1 MKAVTFRD
9 SLFEAVLAK
18 AIDDPS
24 FVIFGEENRDWD
36 GAFGVYKGLT
46 ELLPRHRLFNSPI
59 AEASIIGAGIGYA
72 MSGGS
77 ALVELMYADF
87 IGRAGDEIFNQMSK
101 WQAMSGGILQI
112 PLVVRV
118 SVGSKYGAQHSQ
130 DWSSLVAGIPGL
142 KILYPATPYDAKG
155 LLASALAGRDPV
167 IFFENQRLYDC
178 VEVIKSKGVPV
189 ENYEIPLGQ
198 PSIVRRGSDLTLFSV
213 GATLPRVLEA
223 ARTLSKSYGIEAE
236 VIDAR
241 SLVPSD
247 PRLLI
252 KSVEKTKKLIC
263 ISDGCERG
271 NWLHSVSNLVYKKL
285 FAVLDQPI
293 EIISAPNW
301 ITPGADQE
309 WNYFP
314 TSETI
319 VSVVDKKFKKLGNF
333 KNNIT
338 FTDQSL
344 ILRSAKGI

>member
-1 MKAVTFRD
+1 
-9 SLFEAVLAK
+9 
-18 AIDDPS
+18 
-24 FVIFGEENRDWD
+24 
-36 GAFGVYKGLT
+36 
-46 ELLPRHRLFNSPI
+46 
-59 AEASIIGAGIGYA
+59 

-101 WQAMSGGILQI
+101 WQAMSGGVIQI

-142 KILYPATPYDAKG
+142 KVLYPATPFDAKG
-155 LLASALAGRDPV
+155 LLTSALAGCDPV
-167 IFFENQRLYDC
+167 IFFENQRLYDA
-178 VEVIKSKGVPV
+178 VEINNPNGVPAETYKV
-189 ENYEIPLGQ
+189 PIGE
-198 PSIVRRGSDLTLFSV
+198 PSVVRLGSDLTLFSV

-223 ARTLSKSYGIEAE
+223 SRILSESYGIEAE
-236 VIDAR
+236 IIDAR
-241 SLVPSD
+241 SIVPFD
-247 PRLLI
+247 PEILI

-271 NWLHSVSNLVYKKL
+271 NWLHSVSNLVYKAL
-285 FAVLDQPI
+285 FDVLVQPI
-293 EIISAPNW
+293 ELICAPNW

-319 VSVVDKKFKKLGNF
+319 LSVVNNKFKTLRNF
-333 KNNIT
+333 EKQNV
-338 FTDQSL
+338 FSELSL
-344 ILRSAKGI
+344 NQKSAQGI